1 MNLVQINERLKD
13 LPMQVIQQYANGM
26 NPEVPPYLALGELQR
41 RELSQKQMANQGGVQ
56 GPQPSVK
63 EQVEQKAGLM
73 ALQQMQQQQMA
84 QQMAQP
90 RGPMPAPAGV
100 PQPEQQPEMM
110 MARGGLAAI
119 PVRGDMFEYAGGG
132 IVAFQSG
139 GQSLNERAARQM
151 EEKGSIYD
159 PYFGLPAQERERMK
173 QEAKLKAAQDR
184 SSQSMS
190 VTESNA
196 RALAERA
203 QARVNELESNRDS
216 LIRQYGARQYEQA
229 LAKAKQAIDAASS
242 RGSELMAQQSQM
254 GRSMVAE
261 ATPPPRPAAP
271 VSRPTTQ
278 MTPQQ
283 MEARMAPTGLPGA
296 AVDKGIQSPAAP
308 RPTPPTAPRPVVEAP
323 VAPAAPMPQ
332 AGLPAAAQ
340 SVNPYEARLNQV
352 ALKEPVA
359 PTTQD
364 AISRVSELS
373 PAAMQEAALQKR
385 NQEMRD
391 RAAGYKEQFE
401 KGRPSGLDDLIRV
414 FGQAGQYKGLSG
426 LAPAYTANKQQQ
438 RAEELA
444 MTRQYNELMNLAD
457 TKELEGSKELFGAR
471 TKAFDTAQ
479 QLFGKEKDN
488 VVKATASLYETT
500 QSRINNELK
509 MLTDKEIQNLR
520 MVQETKMK
528 EMDIGQ
534 RERERKSLNARDP
547 NALVAQYVGLK
558 AKARQLREDGKT
570 AEADRLDAQAADMAT
585 FKGGAG
591 TASVGADN
599 AQTRKLRDAVKD
611 IDSRLEFLDPK
622 SPEFVTLQGQRDRL
636 SKMIIERAIGEA
648 GAEPTG
654 GAPTAAI
661 EALRKNPGLAAQFDQ
676 KYGKGAAAQYLQK

>member
-1 MNLVQINERLKD
+1 
-13 LPMQVIQQYANGM
+13 
-26 NPEVPPYLALGELQR
+26 
-41 RELSQKQMANQGGVQ
+41 
-56 GPQPSVK
+56 
-63 EQVEQKAGLM
+63 
-73 ALQQMQQQQMA
+73 
-84 QQMAQP
+84 
-90 RGPMPAPAGV
+90 
-100 PQPEQQPEMM
+100 M
-110 MARGGLAAI
+110 MARGGLAGI
-119 PVRGDMFEYAGGG
+119 PVRSDMFEYADGG

-184 SSQSMS
+184 SSQSMA

-196 RALAERA
+196 RALAEGA

-216 LIRQYGARQYEQA
+216 LIRQYGAKQYEQA

-278 MTPQQ
+278 MTPQR

-296 AVDKGIQSPAAP
+296 AVDKGIKPPVAP
-308 RPTPPTAPRPVVEAP
+308 RPTPLMSPRPVAEAP
-323 VAPAAPMPQ
+323 VAPVAAEPQ

-352 ALKEPVA
+352 ALREPVA

-364 AISRVSELS
+364 AISRVNELS
-373 PAAMQEAALQKR
+373 PAAMKEAALQKR

-444 MTRQYNELMNLAD
+444 MTKQYNELMNLAD
-457 TKELEGSKELFGAR
+457 TKELEGNKELFKAR
-471 TKAFDTAQ
+471 TGAFDTAQ

-509 MLTDKEIQNLR
+509 MLSDKEIQNLR

-591 TASVGADN
+591 A
-599 AQTRKLRDAVKD
+599 
-611 IDSRLEFLDPK
+611 
-622 SPEFVTLQGQRDRL
+622 
-636 SKMIIERAIGEA
+636 A
-648 GAEPTG
+648 GAGPKPMTRDQASDNVAKKLEITNPNRKQIVADATQ
-654 GAPTAAI
+654 
-661 EALRKNPGLAAQFDQ
+661 ALRAAGIQNPSFSQIEEHLIQEQMKGVDLSAPSGTNAPVA
-676 KYGKGAAAQYLQK
+676 GKVPPPPPGFKLN